1 MATSAHLSAPRE
13 AGPRLGREAGVLA
26 PHVPTPDA
34 PVAAHPDEQRRGT
47 PTHRLVRQRP
57 GDGVARH
64 ALTPAPSAPAVVLH
78 DAAGQHRPIRLQSLA
93 DDFQAEVIETS
104 ERGQVRAS
112 EGSVRH
118 VEVFR
123 MGGVRTSIIGR
134 PRPLSNERRA
144 DAYAHVYAATST
156 PWIRKSPLTPR
167 SEAMA
172 RISARSAVV
181 TRPSSTASR
190 ASARTNPRFAAATS
204 VAVREYCSTSSD
216 SASRS
221 CSEKLAVLE
230 GLDHRFQVRE

>member
-1 MATSAHLSAPRE
+1 MDDALIPGLGDAGDGQVLTHDGYQRPPQRAAGEL
-13 AGPRLGREAGVLA
+13 GPRLGREAGVLA

-118 VEVFR
+118 VGVFR

-134 PRPLSNERRA
+134 PRPRSAHRRA
-144 DAYAHVYAATST
+144 D
-156 PWIRKSPLTPR
+156 PLTPLLH
-167 SEAMA
+167 
-172 RISARSAVV
+172 
-181 TRPSSTASR
+181 PQ
-190 ASARTNPRFAAATS
+190 
-204 VAVREYCSTSSD
+204 
-216 SASRS
+216 
-221 CSEKLAVLE
+221 L
-230 GLDHRFQVRE
+230 